1 MRLSSR
7 PPVVDDDGEARELTD
22 EDFLWM
28 VRAQDFGGFLEANGF
43 LDRRSAILR
52 AAEEFGVPEEAF
64 LEMQPSKPGFERRVV
79 EALRA
84 VLKVAEAKAAEAGAG
99 PGMAAE

>member
-1 MRLSSR
+1 MAIVPR
-7 PPVVDDDGEARELTD
+7 PPLTDDDGEARELTE

-28 VRAQDFGGFLEANGF
+28 ASGKDFGGFDGVMAF
-43 LDRRSAILR
+43 LDRRTAILR
-52 AAEEFGVPEEAF
+52 AAEAFGMPEETF
-64 LEMQPSKPGFERRVV
+64 LGLDPSKPGFEGRVV

-84 VLKVAEAKAAEAGAG
+84 VLKVAEEKAAEADSG

>member
-22 EDFLWM
+22 EDFLWL
-28 VRAQDFGGFLEANGF
+28 VRSKDFGGFLEANAF
-43 LDRRSAILR
+43 LDRRRAILR

-64 LEMQPSKPGFERRVV
+64 LAMEPSKPGFERRVV
-79 EALRA
+79 ESLRA
-84 VLKVAEAKAAEAGAG
+84 ILKVAEEKAADSGAG